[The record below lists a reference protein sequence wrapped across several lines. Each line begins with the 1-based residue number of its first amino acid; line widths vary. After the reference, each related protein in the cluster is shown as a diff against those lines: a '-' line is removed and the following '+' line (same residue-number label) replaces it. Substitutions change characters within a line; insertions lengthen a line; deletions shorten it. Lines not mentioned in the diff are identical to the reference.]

1 VGIEGGFDERL
12 VNFGRFWGWVWI
24 RGIKNVESA
33 GCGLS
38 LAVDK
43 LVGKR
48 GGGISPVIHRAL
60 LPLQT
65 FNIFSFKGRRW
76 V

>member
-1 VGIEGGFDERL
+1 
-12 VNFGRFWGWVWI
+12 VWI

>member
-1 VGIEGGFDERL
+1 
-12 VNFGRFWGWVWI
+12 VWI

-33 GCGLS
+33 GWGLS
-38 LAVDK
+38 LPVDK
-43 LVGKR
+43 LVGKVVGR
-48 GGGISPVIHRAL
+48 ISPVIHRAP

>member
-1 VGIEGGFDERL
+1 M
-12 VNFGRFWGWVWI
+12 
-24 RGIKNVESA
+24 GIKNVNSA
-33 GCGLS
+33 GCGPL

-43 LVGKR
+43 CVENVY
-48 GGGISPVIHRAL
+48 GGISPGIHRHL
-60 LPLQT
+60 LLLQT